1 MENSTWYAPR
11 RFVLLCLAQVEY
23 LNVFPILHQK
33 ERTASTQV
41 RNTVAKFSLETSSH
55 SKSKRLNC
63 KYCIFPLSQV
73 ESVIYVLVCVLLR
86 NIPRTA
92 MVMSLEKGVK
102 HRHSWIGYQLLETP
116 SDCFGDIRSSGWAF
130 PAGLL
135 TSRIIY
141 TISLIHCP
149 IDGTLLCPVNVL
161 LSLMIMIS

>member
-33 ERTASTQV
+33 ERTALTQV
-41 RNTVAKFSLETSSH
+41 QNTVAKFSLETSSH

-63 KYCIFPLSQV
+63 KYCIFPLSLV
-73 ESVIYVLVCVLLR
+73 ESVIYVLVCLYVLLR
-86 NIPRTA
+86 KIPRTA
-92 MVMSLEKGVK
+92 MVMSLEKGVE

-116 SDCFGDIRSSGWAF
+116 SDCVGDIWFSGWDF

-135 TSRIIY
+135 TSRII
-141 TISLIHCP
+141 
-149 IDGTLLCPVNVL
+149 
-161 LSLMIMIS
+161 